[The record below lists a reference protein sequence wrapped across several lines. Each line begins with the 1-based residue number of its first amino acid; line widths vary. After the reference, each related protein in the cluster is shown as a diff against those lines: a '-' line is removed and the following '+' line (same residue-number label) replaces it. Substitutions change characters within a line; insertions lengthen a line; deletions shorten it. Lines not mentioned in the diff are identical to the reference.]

1 MKACIPRDGLRK
13 LIDGCRLMFLVTFL
27 LFAALK
33 KGVVEKEPG
42 KGIKEEEV
50 GRDYDVEE

>member
-1 MKACIPRDGLRK
+1 
-13 LIDGCRLMFLVTFL
+13 MFLVTFL

-33 KGVVEKEPG
+33 KGVMEKEPG